1 MGRGE
6 QGGVPPPPPPPHSWE
21 AHTYWVSFPKILAQL
36 CCPVEGCLGGGEKP
50 DQPLGSSFTPP
61 RAGHN
66 CDTGG
71 GEPNLPQMP
80 QMQHVYLVAGSKWP
94 SPLYIPFLP
103 GRGAEGPQ
111 NGGRGDKGGLSN
123 CSNRLHTHPN
133 SCPPLQTPWYNTV
146 VIGWRLVGGG
156 AQTLTGAEEVG
167 AADTGVGEK
176 ISICPYVGYILHCG
190 VKGGYFIWVGDV
202 GYATAHR
209 EDLGRIPPQGGLHI
223 DREAT
228 TEGFVW
234 DMVVPP
240 AGGGDVGVRP
250 TRGGD
255 LRRLMSEHSC
265 TVHYD

>member
-1 MGRGE
+1 M
-6 QGGVPPPPPPPHSWE
+6 
-21 AHTYWVSFPKILAQL
+21 
-36 CCPVEGCLGGGEKP
+36 
-50 DQPLGSSFTPP
+50 
-61 RAGHN
+61 
-66 CDTGG
+66 
-71 GEPNLPQMP
+71 
-80 QMQHVYLVAGSKWP
+80 
-94 SPLYIPFLP
+94 
-103 GRGAEGPQ
+103 
-111 NGGRGDKGGLSN
+111 
-123 CSNRLHTHPN
+123 
-133 SCPPLQTPWYNTV
+133 
-146 VIGWRLVGGG
+146 VGGG

-240 AGGGDVGVRP
+240 RWWWRCWSPAYKRWRP
-250 TRGGD
+250 TSPDVRTQ
-255 LRRLMSEHSC
+255 LHS
-265 TVHYD
+265 TL